1 MGMELRVF
9 THRVRSNYFNNSMN
23 NYKNFE
29 VKDWIDD
36 PGFRKWVYEGA
47 KDTFWVSVLENVP
60 SQVENMEQARKILI
74 MVRGEVT
81 DISEQELAAR
91 KSELLDFAAQER
103 QVSSWT
109 WWRGRWF
116 QATAILLITLGFGGY
131 YWKQNSPTPYNAVLT
146 QSGNNKIIEVINE
159 HDEVKLVTLPDGSS
173 VLLKK
178 AAKISFPEK
187 FSADKREVVMLGEA
201 FFEVQ
206 KDPGQPFYIYSG
218 EMLTKVTG
226 TSFSIK
232 ANAAEKKVQLVVKT
246 GTVEISV
253 TSSDKKIKGDHL
265 ILNPNQLVTLDRES
279 SSLETRN
286 VKDPVL
292 INLPI
297 ESQYFTFKKTPIKEV
312 FRMLELA
319 YGLHINFDKQVTSKC
334 NITASLGDEPVREK
348 LQMICEV
355 LDARFEMKDNAIVVY
370 SEGCE
375 K

>member
-1 MGMELRVF
+1 
-9 THRVRSNYFNNSMN
+9 MN

-29 VKDWIDD
+29 VKDWVDD

-47 KDTFWVSVLENVP
+47 QDAFWVTVLENTP
-60 SQVENMEQARKILI
+60 SQVENMEQARKILL

-91 KSELLDFAAQER
+91 KSELLEFAAQEKQIR
-103 QVSSWT
+103 S

-116 QATAILLITLGFGGY
+116 QAAAVLLITLGFGGY
-131 YWKQNSPTPYNAVLT
+131 HWKRIFPAPYNAVLT
-146 QSGNNKIIEVINE
+146 QSGTSKIIEIINE
-159 HDEVKLVTLPDGSS
+159 HNEVKLVTLPDGSS
-173 VLLKK
+173 VILKK

-187 FSADKREVVMLGEA
+187 FSADKREVVMSGEA

-206 KDPGQPFYIYSG
+206 KDPVQPFYIYSG

-232 ANAAEKKVQLVVKT
+232 ANAAEKQVQLVVKT

-253 TSSDKKIKGDHL
+253 NSSDKETKDNRL
-265 ILNPNQLVTLDRES
+265 ILNPNQLVTLNRES
-279 SSLETRN
+279 SALETRN
-286 VKDPVL
+286 VKEPVL

-297 ESQYFTFKKTPIKEV
+297 ESQYFTFKKTPVKEV

-319 YGLHINFDKQVTSKC
+319 YGVHINFDKQVTSQC

-355 LDARFEMKDNAIVVY
+355 LDARFEMKDNAIIVY